1 MPPRT
6 VYRFDLVAK
15 TCAPWRSACSS
26 STPATEVCDD
36 RRCRYG
42 GAGGVSLPQP
52 GKHLHDVSR
61 EVVLS
66 LPDRIERADHGSI
79 GTRQSFSWNTGTE
92 LPPEAE
98 RKSRHGGRRTARGL
112 CGRMVVSNRRSRL
125 ARR

>member
-79 GTRQSFSWNTGTE
+79 GTRQSFSWTLARNFRQK
-92 LPPEAE
+92 LSASHDMEAE
-98 RKSRHGGRRTARGL
+98 ELREVFAPEWS
-112 CGRMVVSNRRSRL
+112 
-125 ARR
+125 